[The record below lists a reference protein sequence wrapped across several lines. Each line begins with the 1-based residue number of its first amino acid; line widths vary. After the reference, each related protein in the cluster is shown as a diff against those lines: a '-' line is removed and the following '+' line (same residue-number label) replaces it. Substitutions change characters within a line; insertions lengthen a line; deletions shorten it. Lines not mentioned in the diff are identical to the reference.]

1 MLTAVRRIFGRIAH
15 SQIALRSQWDKRWK
29 NNLPFASPSIRRP
42 TLQWPLCHSEPPM
55 APYGKSGYNALH

>member
-42 TLQWPLCHSEPPM
+42 TSERNDKLI
-55 APYGKSGYNALH
+55 YKNITTIWAL

>member
-42 TLQWPLCHSEPPM
+42 TLYRFGALVPLHFIPE
-55 APYGKSGYNALH
+55 

>member
-29 NNLPFASPSIRRP
+29 NNLPFTSPSIRRP
-42 TLQWPLCHSEPPM
+42 TFKPDNLFL
-55 APYGKSGYNALH
+55 